1 MEGLTLAHLSEAGQG
16 TIISITSSILSQT
29 TATRYKTH
37 FILLPNGGT
46 EAWEGKSL
54 ARGHMLGRGQSQ
66 GHWCPH
72 TAPHS
77 LLPRNSSKQAPNPK
91 QASVF
96 FFFFFRITSTTWGF
110 SGHEAMEGLDQKEH
124 VGRRDHSHRQKLA
137 EEQRNPN

>member
-16 TIISITSSILSQT
+16 AIISITSGILSQT

-37 FILLPNGGT
+37 FILPPNGVT
-46 EAWEGKSL
+46 ESWEGKSH

-66 GHWCPH
+66 VHWCPH

-77 LLPRNSSKQAPNPK
+77 LLLRNYSKQAPSPK

-96 FFFFFRITSTTWGF
+96 FF
-110 SGHEAMEGLDQKEH
+110 A
-124 VGRRDHSHRQKLA
+124 
-137 EEQRNPN
+137 